1 MSSNQKR
8 ILVPVDGSKQSLDA
22 VRYVGRIFPSEQSKV
37 VLFHVKSAI
46 PEFLQD
52 MGIQP
57 QYPQS
62 TTIINAWEKAAEES
76 IEESVS
82 IARQI
87 LVDKGIPDRAITVE
101 IQPRES
107 GIATDIIAESN
118 QGYDAVVI
126 GRTGLSKFKNTIL
139 GTVANKLVEKLTNI
153 PLCLVAG
160 NAATTRILL
169 AIDKSEGSMCAVEY
183 VASMFDKWA
192 SKVTLFHAIRGFN
205 IFQLRYEGVVN
216 LNDEQEWMEAY
227 EIQSV
232 FEKAKIHLVKGGF
245 DRKHVTSKVI
255 KDVSSRAGAI
265 VEEAREGWY
274 ETIVVG
280 RRGVSKV
287 HDFFMGG
294 VSNKVIQLASDKA
307 VWLVT

>member
-8 ILVPVDGSKQSLDA
+8 ILIPVDGSKQSLDA
-22 VRYVGRIFPSEQSKV
+22 VRYAGRIFLSGQTKL
-37 VLFHVKSAI
+37 VLLNVKSTI
-46 PEFLQD
+46 PESFQD

-57 QYPQS
+57 QYLQS
-62 TTIINAWEKAAEES
+62 TTTINAWEKAAEES
-76 IEESVS
+76 IEESMS

-101 IQPRES
+101 IQSRES
-107 GIATDIIAESN
+107 GIATDIISESK
-118 QGYDAVVI
+118 QGYAAVVI
-126 GRTGLSKFKNTIL
+126 GRTGLSKFKDTIL
-139 GTVANKLVEKLTNI
+139 GSVANKLVEKLTNI

-160 NAATTRILL
+160 NAAPNRILL
-169 AIDKSEGSMCAVEY
+169 SIDKSEGSMRAVEY

-192 SKVTLFHAIRGFN
+192 SEVTLFHAIRGFN
-205 IFQLRYEGVVN
+205 IFQRRYEGVIS
-216 LNDEQEWMEAY
+216 LNDEQEWMDAY

-232 FEKAKIHLVKGGF
+232 FEKAKLHLVKGGF
-245 DRKHVTSKVI
+245 DRERVTSKVI
-255 KDVSSRAGAI
+255 KNVISRAGAI
-265 VEEAREGWY
+265 VEETREGGY
-274 ETIVVG
+274 GTIVVG

-294 VSNKVIQLASDKA
+294 VSNKVIQLASDKT